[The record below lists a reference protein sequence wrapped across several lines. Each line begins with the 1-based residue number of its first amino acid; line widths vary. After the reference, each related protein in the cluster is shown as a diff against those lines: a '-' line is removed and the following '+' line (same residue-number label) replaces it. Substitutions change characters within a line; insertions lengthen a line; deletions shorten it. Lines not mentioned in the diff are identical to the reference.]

1 MPNVP
6 AGLFTGDYLLY
17 DKDQGKVDMQELDSL
32 YVVERRTYVNFT
44 GGQEKSK
51 GQGSLKPAK
60 YKRFVTEKTTRTLH
74 PLEGET
80 IPSGDL
86 LPTPPALS
94 GDQTSIV
101 FQKRNDEQF
110 FKVVTDETLT
120 GASALA
126 GEEYGDIVTKSV
138 SENVVTEGTA
148 ADTGIDVISSVVD
161 PLGDGDAIKQTK
173 RVKGGAWPN
182 PVDQAVSKENGNNPP
197 ARYTRDITRTTTTR
211 KIAPGSIPSTP
222 TLAGNEVARSY
233 KKETPDRAEEAVVT
247 QTFTLNTSS
256 IDESLDQKPFV
267 IVRSRMTP
275 GTSPV
280 LPTTGNGS
288 SRLVYEAPDGSKIYE
303 NTAETATARPGP
315 AGQEKEVKPFGT
327 FTTAKSYSLTNSVS
341 TPTGSSNVIY
351 NDGAVLIYELGEI
364 TFSPTYRE
372 IGSEVEKQ
380 VGFTRTTTSRYSGNN
395 SVSGLGS
402 ASISYTDGVNVVYE
416 VKEITLAASGTSFD
430 GGKQSS
436 RLYTKSITT
445 QYSTSS
451 VGSGENYES
460 DVVVTDGAV
469 TVYRVN
475 STTVTAKA
483 PLIYD
488 SVVRD
493 SIPSRLVSIDLIPIA
508 RRDDKSQVSVFVN
521 IEEGYTGA
529 FPARVTEYYTEDP
542 QAVAGFV
549 PITMKPTAISYQ
561 GILFNLSIGETL
573 HSAFTLTENIGTS
586 DPDFMPQTL
595 IKAVPATEPTIIP
608 SGYQPF
614 AVSLEPFES
623 GFLVKKIEIKY
634 R

>member
-1 MPNVP
+1 M
-6 AGLFTGDYLLY
+6 
-17 DKDQGKVDMQELDSL
+17 
-32 YVVERRTYVNFT
+32 
-44 GGQEKSK
+44 
-51 GQGSLKPAK
+51 
-60 YKRFVTEKTTRTLH
+60 
-74 PLEGET
+74 
-80 IPSGDL
+80 
-86 LPTPPALS
+86 
-94 GDQTSIV
+94 
-101 FQKRNDEQF
+101 
-110 FKVVTDETLT
+110 
-120 GASALA
+120 
-126 GEEYGDIVTKSV
+126 
-138 SENVVTEGTA
+138 
-148 ADTGIDVISSVVD
+148 
-161 PLGDGDAIKQTK
+161 
-173 RVKGGAWPN
+173 
-182 PVDQAVSKENGNNPP
+182 
-197 ARYTRDITRTTTTR
+197 
-211 KIAPGSIPSTP
+211 
-222 TLAGNEVARSY
+222 
-233 KKETPDRAEEAVVT
+233 
-247 QTFTLNTSS
+247 
-256 IDESLDQKPFV
+256 
-267 IVRSRMTP
+267 
-275 GTSPV
+275 
-280 LPTTGNGS
+280 
-288 SRLVYEAPDGSKIYE
+288 
-303 NTAETATARPGP
+303 
-315 AGQEKEVKPFGT
+315 
-327 FTTAKSYSLTNSVS
+327 S

-351 NDGAVLIYELGEI
+351 NDGAVLVYELGEI

-380 VGFTRTTTSRYSGNN
+380 IGFTRTTRSRYSGNN